1 MRTILIRTNSQHTP
15 RENMQPT
22 DPKDCPYYLIT
33 RASLA
38 MTSMLKR
45 GFAIANIGGV
55 KPAYLGVLWCLLREE
70 GVKMNELGRCAGL
83 EPSTMTGLLDR
94 MERDNLVERRPDP
107 TDRRAQLIWLTDQG
121 KDAKDTII
129 TVVNDTL
136 DTALRGI
143 SEEDLEQS
151 KSVLRKVLTN
161 ATEGKQS

>member
-1 MRTILIRTNSQHTP
+1 
-15 RENMQPT
+15 MQPT

-45 GFAIANIGGV
+45 GFSVANIGGV

-94 MERDNLVERRPDP
+94 MERDNLVERRADP
-107 TDRRAQLIWLTDQG
+107 TDRRAQLIWLTPQG
-121 KDAKDTII
+121 KSAKNVILQ
-129 TVVNDTL
+129 VVNDTL

-143 SEEDLEQS
+143 PEKDMEQT
-151 KSVLRKVLTN
+151 KSILRTILSN
-161 ATEGKQS
+161 ASEGKKS

>member
-1 MRTILIRTNSQHTP
+1 
-15 RENMQPT
+15 MQPT

-33 RASLA
+33 RAALA

-45 GFAIANIGGV
+45 GFAVANIGGV

-94 MERDNLVERRPDP
+94 MERDNLVERRADP
-107 TDRRAQLIWLTDQG
+107 TDRRAQLIWLTPQG
-121 KDAKDTII
+121 KSAKNVILQ
-129 TVVNDTL
+129 VVNDTL

-143 SEEDLEQS
+143 PEKDMEQT
-151 KSVLRKVLTN
+151 KSILRTILSN
-161 ATEGKQS
+161 ASEGKKS